1 MYLARHAGQA
11 LTRETLLSEVWDLHW
26 DSSTKT
32 VDMHIVALR
41 RRLGDAAEI
50 VTIRGV
56 GYRLVVE

>member
-1 MYLARHAGQA
+1 
-11 LTRETLLSEVWDLHW
+11 VWDLHW